1 MNTNR
6 NFVLNIMSIAVMIY
20 GIAMIPSLVVA
31 YRYNEVSVYSVMS
44 VIVVICGIVG
54 IMGYRFLGRDLANVK
69 FKYCYMTTIF
79 TWLLLIALSTLPY
92 YLSGMSYSYIDCLF
106 ESTASWTT
114 TGASAIRNSALP
126 IGLKLWRSTC
136 NWMGGIGIIL
146 LSLAF
151 LPKMQYIG
159 QKLASTEIRG
169 PGFLM
174 STITFRKA
182 YRSIIAIYAGFT
194 IAQYILLRFVGM
206 GQLDSLL
213 TALSNTSTSGLQHI
227 SNGVIT
233 GLSTSV
239 KAVISVFAFLSS
251 VNISTFIAVLAGKGK
266 RLLHSS
272 ELKIYLLI
280 IASGTALIT
289 LSLCIQNRGSNIAST
304 FGNTLMQIV
313 SFSSTAGYIVTPC
326 YKWNTFCLAIITAI
340 TFMGACA
347 ISTGGGLKISRMVY
361 AFKTLSNNVYSR
373 IHPSSVRIIKYNGQV
388 AEPEYIR
395 RTKLYIAI
403 FFITYILG
411 AMLLT
416 IDGTDVYSAL
426 SYSHAMLTNLGSPLT
441 ELADPGLM
449 SHASDFS
456 KGIMSL
462 LMLCGR
468 LEIYPVLMLFSYS
481 FWSAERKGRNR
492 KNRNDMK

>member
-1 MNTNR
+1 
-6 NFVLNIMSIAVMIY
+6 MSIAVMIY
-20 GIAMIPSLVVA
+20 GIAMIPSLIMA
-31 YRYNEVSVYSVMS
+31 YRYNEAGVSSAMS
-44 VIVVICGIVG
+44 VIVIICVIIG
-54 IMGYRFLGRDLANVK
+54 IMGHRFLDRELTNVK
-69 FKYCYMTTIF
+69 FKYCYMTTIL
-79 TWLLLIALSTLPY
+79 TWLLLIVLSSLPY
-92 YLSGMSYSYIDCLF
+92 YTSGMSYSYMDCLF
-106 ESTASWTT
+106 EATASWTT
-114 TGASAIRNSALP
+114 TGASAIRNSTLP

-182 YRSIIAIYAGFT
+182 YRRIIMIYIGLT
-194 IAQYILLRFVGM
+194 IAHYVLLRFVGM

-213 TALSNTSTSGLQHI
+213 TAMSNTSTSGLQHI
-227 SNGVIT
+227 NNGVIT
-233 GLSTSV
+233 GLSAPV
-239 KAVISVFAFLSS
+239 KAVISVFAFLGS
-251 VNISTFIAVLAGKGK
+251 VNISTFIAILAGKGK
-266 RLLHSS
+266 RLLHNS
-272 ELKIYLLI
+272 ELKMYLLI
-280 IASGTALIT
+280 IALATVLVT
-289 LSLCIQNRGSNIAST
+289 LSLCIQDRGSNIMST

-313 SFSSTAGYIVTPC
+313 SFSSTAGYIITPC
-326 YKWNTFCLAIITAI
+326 DNWNSFCVSIITAI

-361 AFKTLSNNVYSR
+361 AFKTLSNNVYSH
-373 IHPSSVRIIKYNGQV
+373 IHPSSVRIMKYNGQI

-395 RTKLYIAI
+395 RTKLYISL
-403 FFITYILG
+403 FLITYLLG
-411 AMLLT
+411 GILLT

-426 SYSHAMLTNLGSPLT
+426 SYSHAMLTNLGSPLS
-441 ELADPGLM
+441 ELADPGLV
-449 SHASDFS
+449 SHVSGFS
-456 KGIMSL
+456 KGIMSM

-481 FWSAERKGRNR
+481 FWSTDRKERYRKTSRNEMR
-492 KNRNDMK
+492 